1 MWITSLIYFRFKICV
16 WNFSTCN
23 CNVGNYFKTYFIHIL
38 TGMVII
44 YLGSNCLSFG
54 YCMFFNTPDCVLKK
68 YWALISKLNQSMDIY
83 SFMSI
88 EYYCIYLS
96 LKRDHRLSLSWIWI
110 LRGLFRNY
118 CNNTNI
124 SLSHFLTSLRR
135 TWHQHWRNL
144 NK

>member
-1 MWITSLIYFRFKICV
+1 MHVNNVIYFKFKICV

-23 CNVGNYFKTYFIHIL
+23 CNVGNYLQTYFIHIL

-54 YCMFFNTPDCVLKK
+54 YCLFFNTPDCVLNK
-68 YWALISKLNQSMDIY
+68 YWALISKNNQSMDIY

-88 EYYCIYLS
+88 EYYCIHLS

-118 CNNTNI
+118 CDNTNI
-124 SLSHFLTSLRR
+124 SLSHWQVCVELGINTEE
-135 TWHQHWRNL
+135 T
-144 NK
+144 